1 MIPEEEARKLRL
13 PGSDTFLR
21 TELAYRDE
29 INKGALVTFLNRE
42 AYKAFTDSM
51 MPPELWLLRTLRAMS
66 TIVQNFFVGDW
77 LSKRV
82 KKSQP
87 TIIAQFS
94 T

>member
-51 MPPELWLLRTLRAMS
+51 MPSRIVALAHFACYEHYRAKLLCRGLA
-66 TIVQNFFVGDW
+66 FKAG
-77 LSKRV
+77 
-82 KKSQP
+82 
-87 TIIAQFS
+87 
-94 T
+94 